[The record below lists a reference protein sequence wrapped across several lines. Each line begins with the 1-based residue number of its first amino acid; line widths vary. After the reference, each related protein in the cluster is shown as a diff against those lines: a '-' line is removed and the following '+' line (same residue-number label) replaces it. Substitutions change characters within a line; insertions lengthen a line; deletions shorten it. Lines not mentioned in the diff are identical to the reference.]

1 MMRDT
6 ILRLLPANRGSIAVE
21 FTLIFY
27 PFYLYAAIGC

>member
-21 FTLIFY
+21 FTLILS
-27 PFYLYAAIGC
+27 FYLYAAIGC